1 MPNRF
6 KRRPVCAALIALMLA
21 SLSIGCGGH
30 SEKEPEPEVTVQ
42 AATVRQTRLERTI
55 TAEGVLYPI
64 HQASIVP
71 KISAPVAEFYVDR
84 GSTVHSG
91 DLLAKLENRDL
102 AASATEAE
110 GSYQQAQAAYN
121 TATQASIPEE
131 DQKAQADV
139 ESARE
144 ALAAAKQLYDSR
156 KKLFQEGAI
165 ARRDLDQAAV
175 GMTQA
180 QSQFDIA
187 QKHLQSLK
195 LTHKDLLQ
203 GAEGQLAAAKGRYL
217 AAQAQLNYSE
227 IHSPIDGVVT
237 DRPLYPGEM
246 ATAGTPLMTIMNLSR
261 VVARTHIPGAQAAL
275 VKQGD
280 SATIQAPGE
289 AGSDVT
295 GKVTVVSPALDPSS
309 TTAQVWVE
317 ASNPHNELKVG
328 STIRVT
334 MVVETIPNALVVPV
348 SAVLSSADG
357 TSSVMVIS
365 PDGHA
370 HQTSVQTGIRQGNE
384 IQITSGL
391 KAGEKVVTEGAYGLP
406 DGTKV
411 KY

>member
-6 KRRPVCAALIALMLA
+6 KPRPLLAGLFALVLA
-21 SLSIGCGGH
+21 SLAIGCGQNG
-30 SEKEPEPEVTVQ
+30 EKEPEPEVTVQ
-42 AATVRQTRLERTI
+42 AATVRQTGIDRTV

-64 HQASIVP
+64 QQSSIVP

-84 GSTVHSG
+84 GSVVRSG

-102 AASATEAE
+102 AASATEAA
-110 GSYQQAQAAYN
+110 GSYQEAQASYN
-121 TATQASIPEE
+121 TATQGSIPEE
-131 DQKAQADV
+131 EQKAQADV

-144 ALAAAKQLYDSR
+144 ALTAAKQLYDSR

-165 ARRDLDQAAV
+165 ARKDLDQAAV

-203 GAEGQLAAAKGRYL
+203 SAEGQLAAAKGRYL
-217 AAQAQLNYSE
+217 AAQAQLDYSE
-227 IHSPIDGVVT
+227 IRSPIDGVVT

-246 ATAGTPLMTIMNLSR
+246 ATAGAPLMTIMNLSR

-275 VKQGD
+275 IKRGD
-280 SATIQAPGE
+280 AATIQVPGE

-295 GKVTVVSPALDPSS
+295 GKVTVVSPALDPNS

-317 ASNPHNELKVG
+317 APNPHNELKVG
-328 STIRVT
+328 STVRVT
-334 MVVETIPNALVVPV
+334 MVVETISNALVVPL
-348 SAVLSSADG
+348 SAVLASADG

-370 HQTSVQTGIRQGNE
+370 HQTSVETGIRQGDE
-384 IQITSGL
+384 IQITSGV
-391 KAGEKVVTEGAYGLP
+391 KAGEKVVAEGAYGLP

-411 KY
+411 KF

>member
-6 KRRPVCAALIALMLA
+6 EHCPVSAALIALVLA
-21 SLSIGCGGH
+21 SLSMGCGQHGE
-30 SEKEPEPEVTVQ
+30 SEPEAEVTVQ
-42 AATVRQTRLERTI
+42 AATVRQTRLDHTI

-64 HQASIVP
+64 QQASIVP
-71 KISAPVAEFYVDR
+71 KISAPVAKFYVDR
-84 GSTVHSG
+84 GSRVRSG

-110 GSYQQAQAAYN
+110 GSYQEAQATYN
-121 TATQASIPEE
+121 TSTQASIPEE
-131 DQKAQADV
+131 EQKAQADL

-165 ARRDLDQAAV
+165 ARKDLDQAAV
-175 GMTQA
+175 GLTQA
-180 QSQFDIA
+180 QSQFAIT

-203 GAEGQLAAAKGRYL
+203 SAEGQLAAAKGRYL

-227 IHSPIDGVVT
+227 IRSPIDGVVT

-246 ATAGTPLMTIMNLSR
+246 AAAGAPLMTIMNLAR

-275 VKQGD
+275 IKRGD
-280 SATIQAPGE
+280 SATIQVPGE

-295 GKVTVVSPALDPSS
+295 GKVTVVSPALDPNS

-317 ASNPHNELKVG
+317 APNPRKELKVG
-328 STIRVT
+328 STVQVT
-334 MVVETIPNALVVPV
+334 MVVETIPNALVVPL
-348 SAVLSSADG
+348 SAVLTGADG

-370 HQTSVQTGIRQGNE
+370 HQTTVETGVRQGND